1 MKTKTICLLLA
12 ALMLLLALSACGEN
26 TPSVTTNPDDTQITT
41 ESPATSTEY
50 VEQLVLPD
58 DHKYNGSTFTILCT
72 ANMAN
77 PPTPFKEN
85 SGYSEIINEA
95 VYQRNAK
102 IEDSFDVVIE
112 LIEEYSLAVGPTV
125 TRFIANRTSGDTMY
139 DSSLIAV
146 QEASQLAYQGYLS
159 DLGDMPYVCLEKS
172 WWDQN
177 ANKEISIF
185 GKTYYT
191 TGDISFSDKEYTF
204 SVVFNKDLAKEKN
217 IEDLYALVREGKWTL
232 DKLSELSQLVSEDLD
247 GNDILDQN
255 DQYGLMVWAQG
266 LVTMIHGSGNS
277 IARIDEN
284 DQFVLSLNNETCA
297 SVTTDFVK
305 LLNEPSSV
313 NFQSS
318 KAIEGSWMTMV
329 KNNQVL
335 FLLQY
340 LKAVPLL
347 RDSEIPFGILPVPK
361 YTESQDRYHCGI
373 TNLTAMYSVPA
384 DIADEEMSG
393 VLSEA
398 MASYSQKTVTP
409 AYIERAVKGLYVSDE
424 ESVETLELI
433 FANRLYDLG
442 TFYRLGALNTMLGN
456 IVMSKNDTF
465 ASDYGR
471 YSIAAEKM
479 ANQIN
484 DFFQSS
490 ND

>member
-1 MKTKTICLLLA
+1 MKKQLICLLLA
-12 ALMLLLALSACGEN
+12 VLMLLPVLSACGEN
-26 TPSVTTNPDDTQITT
+26 TPAVTTDPNQTQITT
-41 ESPATSTEY
+41 VPPQTSTEP
-50 VEQLVLPD
+50 VEQLILPENSQ
-58 DHKYNGSTFTILCT
+58 YNGTVFTILCT

-77 PPTPFKEN
+77 PPTPFREN

-102 IEDSFDVVIE
+102 IEDSFDVVLE

-125 TRFIANRTSGDTMY
+125 TRFMANRTSGDMMY
-139 DSSLIAV
+139 DASLIAV

-159 DLGDMPYVCLEKS
+159 DLNELPYVCLEKS

-204 SVVFNKDLAKEKN
+204 SVIFNKDLAKEKN

-232 DKLSELSQLVSEDLD
+232 DKLSEFSQLVSEDLD
-247 GNDILDQN
+247 GNDRFDQN

-266 LVTMIHGSGNS
+266 LITMIHGSGNS

-284 DQFVLSLNNETCA
+284 NQFVLSLNNETSV
-297 SVTTDFVK
+297 SVTEDFIK
-305 LLNEPSSV
+305 LLNQPSSV

-318 KAIEGSWMTMV
+318 KDIEGAWMPMV
-329 KNNQVL
+329 RNNQVL

-347 RDSEIPFGILPVPK
+347 RDADVSFGILPVPK
-361 YTESQDRYHCGI
+361 YTEDQDRYHCGI

-384 DIADEEMSG
+384 DIVDEEMSG

-398 MASYSQKTVTP
+398 MASFSQKTVTP

-442 TFYRLGALNTMLGN
+442 NFYRLGALNSMLGN
-456 IVMSKNDTF
+456 IVMSKNNTF
-465 ASDYGR
+465 ASDYNR
-471 YSIAAEKM
+471 YAVASEKM

-490 ND
+490 HH